1 MTQRKV
7 ILLAIGFCSCAFSP
21 CAFSQSTDL
30 SHGEIE
36 IRGFGGGV
44 IAGNILVAQP
54 AFSAGAE
61 GAIGLNRFVAV
72 TGDYAFDRLGTLDNS
87 SCFLG
92 SCSQSHQSQK
102 MSEFM
107 GGFRFS
113 IPNRSRITPYAA
125 ISAGGVALHESFS
138 ESSPGFN
145 FANSQTM
152 TKFAFAIGGGAN
164 YRLTQRTG
172 LNVDVR
178 GVAVSFGFN
187 STPGW
192 MVRTTGGFYFRF

>member
-7 ILLAIGFCSCAFSP
+7 ILLAIGFCSCAFS
-21 CAFSQSTDL
+21 QSADL
-30 SHGEIE
+30 SHGKIE

-44 IAGNILVAQP
+44 NAGNILVAQP

-72 TGDYAFDRLGTLDNS
+72 TGDYAFDH
-87 SCFLG
+87 LG
-92 SCSQSHQSQK
+92 STDDSFCFSGGCSQSHASQQ
-102 MSEFM
+102 MHEFM

-125 ISAGGVALHESFS
+125 ISAGGVVLHEKFS
-138 ESSPGFN
+138 ANSPGF
-145 FANSQTM
+145 SSSESDSM

-192 MVRTTGGFYFRF
+192 MVCTTGGFYFRF